1 MDPLHRAAMRVS
13 QRHTTSQLDQQ
24 GHALYDACPSVKPT
38 WQQLGDVTKS
48 VWRDKA
54 ALKLSGHPCWWS
66 INPDGAMT
74 IYQAASSPGIRAAI
88 QECLNMSINSKK
100 VAEQLD
106 IISEAFMALAGT
118 FRSGSSSDEDGDGDG
133 EAAKPVRGAKS
144 ASKPA
149 SKPAAKKTE
158 AVEESELT
166 IDDVRTKLKELVEAK
181 GKEKMVEALE
191 SVGAGKLADVD
202 ESQYQELVEKAQE
215 FIDEEEEADP
225 VPAKK
230 APAKGKAKKAGPTLD
245 EVNEAA
251 KALIAADKPAFLKL
265 SKKLGKPSEM
275 EEDDYA
281 AAIAAYEQAMPEDAD
296 GEDDLL

>member
-1 MDPLHRAAMRVS
+1 MDPLHRAAMRVA
-13 QRHTTSQLDQQ
+13 HKYTASQLDKQ
-24 GHALYDACPSVKPT
+24 GQALYVANTLVAPT
-38 WQQLGDVTKS
+38 WQQLGDVTKG

-66 INPDGAMT
+66 INPDGATT

-118 FRSGSSSDEDGDGDG
+118 FRSGGSADQADDGD
-133 EAAKPVRGAKS
+133 EQVAKPVRGSKS
-144 ASKPA
+144 APKPAA
-149 SKPAAKKTE
+149 SKPAAKKAQAE
-158 AVEESELT
+158 QDELS

-202 ESQYQELVEKAQE
+202 ESQYQELVDKAQE
-215 FIDEEEEADP
+215 FIDEEDEADP

-230 APAKGKAKKAGPTLD
+230 APVKGKAKKAGPTLD
-245 EVNEAA
+245 DVNEAA
-251 KALIAADKPAFLKL
+251 KSLIAADKPAYLKL

>member
-1 MDPLHRAAMRVS
+1 MDALHRAATRVAK
-13 QRHTTSQLDQQ
+13 RYTASQLDHTGQT
-24 GHALYDACPSVKPT
+24 LYASNTVVAPT

-48 VWRDKA
+48 VWRDRA

-66 INPDGAMT
+66 INPDGATT
-74 IYQAASSPGIRAAI
+74 ITQAASSLGIQAVF

-106 IISEAFMALAGT
+106 AISEAFMALAGT
-118 FRSGSSSDEDGDGDG
+118 FRSGSGDSDGEGVDG
-133 EAAKPVRGAKS
+133 EATKPVRGAKS

-149 SKPAAKKTE
+149 TKSPAKKAQAE
-158 AVEESELT
+158 QDELS

-202 ESQYQELVEKAQE
+202 ESQYQELVDKAQE
-215 FIDEEEEADP
+215 FIDEEDEPA
-225 VPAKK
+225 PAKK
-230 APAKGKAKKAGPTLD
+230 APAKKAAKKAGPTLD
-245 EVNEAA
+245 DVNEAA
-251 KALIAADKPAFLKL
+251 KALIAADKPAYLKL

>member
-1 MDPLHRAAMRVS
+1 MDPLHRAAMRVA
-13 QRHTTSQLDQQ
+13 HKYTASQLDRQ
-24 GHALYDACPSVKPT
+24 GQTLYDACPSVKPT
-38 WQQLGDVTKS
+38 WQQIGEVTKS

-54 ALKLSGHPCWWS
+54 ALKISGHPCWWS
-66 INPDGAMT
+66 INPDGATT

-118 FRSGSSSDEDGDGDG
+118 FRSGGSDAESEGVDG

-144 ASKPA
+144 TPKPA
-149 SKPAAKKTE
+149 TKPAAKKAQAE
-158 AVEESELT
+158 QDELS

-181 GKEKMVEALE
+181 GKEKRVEALE

-202 ESQYQELVEKAQE
+202 ESQYQELVDKAQE
-215 FIDEEEEADP
+215 FIDEEDE
-225 VPAKK
+225 PAPK
-230 APAKGKAKKAGPTLD
+230 AKPAAKGKAKKAGPTLD
-245 EVNEAA
+245 DVNEAA
-251 KALIAADKPAFLKL
+251 KALIAADKPAYLKL

-281 AAIAAYEQAMPEDAD
+281 TAIAAYEQAMPEDAD
-296 GEDDLL
+296 GGDDDLL

>member
-1 MDPLHRAAMRVS
+1 MDPLHRAAMRVA
-13 QRHTTSQLDQQ
+13 QRYTASQLDKQ

-66 INPDGAMT
+66 INPDGATT
-74 IYQAASSPGIRAAI
+74 ITQAASSLGIQAAI

-118 FRSGSSSDEDGDGDG
+118 FRSGSSSDEDGAGDG
-133 EAAKPVRGAKS
+133 EVAKPVRSSKS
-144 ASKPA
+144 AA
-149 SKPAAKKTE
+149 SKPAAKKAQAE
-158 AVEESELT
+158 QDELS

-202 ESQYQELVEKAQE
+202 ESQYQELVDKAQE
-215 FIDEEEEADP
+215 FIDKEDEA
-225 VPAKK
+225 PAKK
-230 APAKGKAKKAGPTLD
+230 PAAKKTAKKAGPTLD
-245 EVNEAA
+245 DVNEAA
-251 KALIAADKPAFLKL
+251 KALIAADKPAYLKL

-281 AAIAAYEQAMPEDAD
+281 TAIAAYEQAMPEGSED

>member
-1 MDPLHRAAMRVS
+1 MDTLHRAAMRVS
-13 QRHTTSQLDQQ
+13 QRYTASQLDQQ

-66 INPDGAMT
+66 INPDGATT
-74 IYQAASSPGIRAAI
+74 ITQAASSLGIQAVF
-88 QECLNMSINSKK
+88 QECMKMSINHKK

-106 IISEAFMALAGT
+106 AISEAFMALAGS
-118 FRSGSSSDEDGDGDG
+118 FRSGSSSDEDSAGDG

-144 ASKPA
+144 TAKPAA
-149 SKPAAKKTE
+149 SKPAATKAKT
-158 AVEESELT
+158 VEESDLT
-166 IDDVRTKLKELVEAK
+166 IDEVRAKLKELVEAK

-191 SVGAGKLADVD
+191 SVGAGKLGDVD
-202 ESQYQELVEKAQE
+202 ESQYQELLDKAQE
-215 FIDEEEEADP
+215 FIDEEDEA
-225 VPAKK
+225 PAKK
-230 APAKGKAKKAGPTLD
+230 PAPKGKAKKAGPTLD

-251 KALIAADKPAFLKL
+251 KALIAADKPAYLKL
-265 SKKLGKPSEM
+265 AKKLGKPSEM

-281 AAIAAYEQAMPEDAD
+281 AAIAAYEQAMPEGSED
-296 GEDDLL
+296 GDDDLL

>member
-1 MDPLHRAAMRVS
+1 MDPLHRAAMRVA
-13 QRHTTSQLDQQ
+13 HKYTASQLEAA
-24 GHALYDACPSVKPT
+24 GSALYASNTIVAPA
-38 WQQLGDVTKS
+38 WNQLGDVTKG

-66 INPDGAMT
+66 INPDGATT

-106 IISEAFMALAGT
+106 AISEAFMALAGT
-118 FRSGSSSDEDGDGDG
+118 FRSGGSGTADTDGD
-133 EAAKPVRGAKS
+133 EPAAKPVRGAK
-144 ASKPA
+144 PTP
-149 SKPAAKKTE
+149 KPAAKRAAKKAQAE
-158 AVEESELT
+158 QDELS

-202 ESQYQELVEKAQE
+202 ESQYQELVDKAQE
-215 FIDEEEEADP
+215 FIDEEDEPAP
-225 VPAKK
+225 KPAAKK
-230 APAKGKAKKAGPTLD
+230 TAKKAGPTLD
-245 EVNEAA
+245 DVNEAA
-251 KALIAADKPAFLKL
+251 KALIAADKPAYLKL

-281 AAIAAYEQAMPEDAD
+281 DAIAAYEQAMPEEAG